1 MWPKAKGKN
10 LENKESG
17 GLTSRPR
24 CAPLFPAISRAGAVM
39 NSMRNDE
46 EQFRETVERIRAAAQ
61 ESLTGQW
68 FNLIRAG
75 GCDFIQGQV
84 YDTEKGK
91 GCARN
96 IALLVE
102 GIRPEDID
110 GFWPEVTGHPV
121 TETEEDFLVR
131 YISSL
136 DENEVELIVPLRN
149 VSPSVN
155 WGRFDEEKEYE
166 IYASAIYPALLDA
179 LSGIRFERI
188 LDAGCGS
195 GNLLVRIAERY
206 PDAECHGIDMNPE
219 NVEAATEKGLNHIYE
234 GDAEEMDRLLPGE
247 ATFDVIIF
255 CGLLNRQVLEREKA
269 WNILMQGV
277 KRLSPQGHVIIT
289 GYSSCHLTADDLSR
303 GGLAVIR
310 KSLPHNLFKD
320 YDTYAL
326 RQLYL
331 CRKNT

>member
-1 MWPKAKGKN
+1 
-10 LENKESG
+10 
-17 GLTSRPR
+17 
-24 CAPLFPAISRAGAVM
+24 
-39 NSMRNDE
+39 MRNDE
-46 EQFRETVERIRAAAQ
+46 EQFEETVEKIRNTAPV
-61 ESLTGQW
+61 SLTGQW

-84 YDTEKGK
+84 HDAEKGK

-102 GIRPEDID
+102 GIGPGDIE
-110 GFWPEVTGHPV
+110 GFWPEVIGHPV
-121 TETEEDFLVR
+121 TEIEEAFLVR

-149 VSPSVN
+149 VSASVN

-179 LSGIRFERI
+179 LSGIRFERL

-195 GNLLVRIAERY
+195 GNLLERIAERY
-206 PDAECHGIDMNPE
+206 PDAECHGIDMNPD
-219 NVEAATEKGLNHIYE
+219 NVEASREKGLSRIYE
-234 GDAEEMDRLLPGE
+234 GDAEEMDRLLPAE
-247 ATFDVIIF
+247 TTYDVIVF
-255 CGLLNRQVLEREKA
+255 CGLLNRQVTEREKA

-277 KRLSPQGHVIIT
+277 RRLNPQGHLVIT

-303 GGLAVIR
+303 AGLAVIR
-310 KSLPHNLFKD
+310 KSLPKHLFKD

-331 CRKNT
+331 CRKDA

>member
-1 MWPKAKGKN
+1 
-10 LENKESG
+10 
-17 GLTSRPR
+17 
-24 CAPLFPAISRAGAVM
+24 
-39 NSMRNDE
+39 MRNDE
-46 EQFRETVERIRAAAQ
+46 EQFEETVEKIRNTAPV
-61 ESLTGQW
+61 SLTGQW

-84 YDTEKGK
+84 YDAENGK

-102 GIRPEDID
+102 GIGPGDIE
-110 GFWPEVTGHPV
+110 GFWPEVIGHPV
-121 TETEEDFLVR
+121 TEIEEAFLVR

-136 DENEVELIVPLRN
+136 DENEVELVVPLRN
-149 VSPSVN
+149 VSASVN

-179 LSGIRFERI
+179 LSGIRFERL

-195 GNLLVRIAERY
+195 GNLLERIAERY
-206 PDAECHGIDMNPE
+206 PDAECHGIDMNPD
-219 NVEAATEKGLNHIYE
+219 NVEASKEKGLTRVCE
-234 GDAEEMDRLLPGE
+234 GDAEEMDRLLPAE
-247 ATFDVIIF
+247 TTYDVIVF
-255 CGLLNRQVLEREKA
+255 CGLLNRQVTEREKA
-269 WNILMQGV
+269 WNILMQAV
-277 KRLSPQGHVIIT
+277 RRLNPQGHLLIT

-303 GGLAVIR
+303 AGLAVIR
-310 KSLPHNLFKD
+310 KSLPQHLFKD

>member
-1 MWPKAKGKN
+1 
-10 LENKESG
+10 
-17 GLTSRPR
+17 
-24 CAPLFPAISRAGAVM
+24 
-39 NSMRNDE
+39 MRNDE
-46 EQFRETVERIRAAAQ
+46 EQFEETVEKIRNTAPV
-61 ESLTGQW
+61 SLTGQW

-84 YDTEKGK
+84 YDAEKGK
-91 GCARN
+91 GYARN

-102 GIRPEDID
+102 GIGPGDIE
-110 GFWPEVTGHPV
+110 GFWPEVIGHPV
-121 TETEEDFLVR
+121 TEIEEAFLVR

-136 DENEVELIVPLRN
+136 DENEVELVGPLRN
-149 VSPSVN
+149 VSASVN

-179 LSGIRFERI
+179 LSGIRFERL

-195 GNLLVRIAERY
+195 GNLLERIAERY
-206 PDAECHGIDMNPE
+206 PDAECHGIDMNPD
-219 NVEAATEKGLNHIYE
+219 NVEASRERGLTRIYE
-234 GDAEEMDRLLPGE
+234 GDAEEMDRLLPAE
-247 ATFDVIIF
+247 TTYDVIVF
-255 CGLLNRQVLEREKA
+255 CGLLNRQVTEREKA
-269 WNILMQGV
+269 WNILMQAV
-277 KRLSPQGHVIIT
+277 RRLNPQGHLLIT

-303 GGLAVIR
+303 AGLAVIR
-310 KSLPHNLFKD
+310 KSLPQHLFKD

>member
-1 MWPKAKGKN
+1 
-10 LENKESG
+10 
-17 GLTSRPR
+17 
-24 CAPLFPAISRAGAVM
+24 
-39 NSMRNDE
+39 MRNDE
-46 EQFRETVERIRAAAQ
+46 EQFEETVEKIRNTAPV
-61 ESLTGQW
+61 SLTGQW

-84 YDTEKGK
+84 YDAEKGK

-102 GIRPEDID
+102 GIGPGDIE
-110 GFWPEVTGHPV
+110 GFWPEVIGHPV
-121 TETEEDFLVR
+121 TEIEEAFLVR

-136 DENEVELIVPLRN
+136 DENEVELVVPLRN
-149 VSPSVN
+149 VSASVN

-179 LSGIRFERI
+179 LSGIRFERL

-195 GNLLVRIAERY
+195 GNLLERIAERY
-206 PDAECHGIDMNPE
+206 PDAECHGIDMNPD
-219 NVEAATEKGLNHIYE
+219 NVEASKEKGLTRVCE
-234 GDAEEMDRLLPGE
+234 GDAEEMDRLLPAE
-247 ATFDVIIF
+247 TTYDVIVF
-255 CGLLNRQVLEREKA
+255 CGLLNRQVTEREKA
-269 WNILMQGV
+269 WNILMQAV
-277 KRLSPQGHVIIT
+277 RRLNPQGHLLIT

-303 GGLAVIR
+303 AGLAVIR
-310 KSLPHNLFKD
+310 KSLPQHLFKD

>member
-1 MWPKAKGKN
+1 
-10 LENKESG
+10 
-17 GLTSRPR
+17 
-24 CAPLFPAISRAGAVM
+24 M
-39 NSMRNDE
+39 NPMRIDE
-46 EQFRETVERIRAAAQ
+46 EQFRETVEKIRTAAP

-68 FNLIRAG
+68 FNLICAG

-84 YDTEKGK
+84 YDAEKGK

-102 GIRPEDID
+102 GVGAKDIE

-121 TETEEDFLVR
+121 TEAEENFLVR

-136 DENEVELIVPLRN
+136 GENAAELIVPLRN

-166 IYASAIYPALLDA
+166 IYTSAIYPAVLETLR
-179 LSGIRFERI
+179 GIRFKRL
-188 LDAGCGS
+188 LDGGCGS
-195 GNLLVRIAERY
+195 GNLLERIAEFH
-206 PDAECHGIDMNPE
+206 PDAEYYGIDMNPD
-219 NVEAATEKGLNHIYE
+219 NVEAATEKGLTHIYE
-234 GDAEEMDRLLPGE
+234 GDAEEMDRLLPGDV
-247 ATFDVIIF
+247 TFDVIVF
-255 CGLLNRQVLEREKA
+255 CGLLNRQVTEREKA
-269 WNILMQGV
+269 WKILMQGV
-277 KRLSPQGHVIIT
+277 KRLNPEGHVIIT

-303 GGLAVIR
+303 AGLAVIR
-310 KSLPHNLFKD
+310 KSLPKNLFKD

-331 CRKNT
+331 CRKDT